1 MFFDSWLELGI
12 IIITN
17 YDDNYN
23 NYNNYDDDND
33 ERCERYNYL
42 GEC

>member
-1 MFFDSWLELGI
+1 MFFDSWLELGV

-23 NYNNYDDDND
+23 NYEDDND
-33 ERCERYNYL
+33 EGFERYNYL